1 MTSNISLPFIAPP
14 IQLFVHDLLLIIDF
28 IASFGEVMSIIYVL
42 MATGMW
48 SEM

>member
-1 MTSNISLPFIAPP
+1 L
-14 IQLFVHDLLLIIDF
+14 
-28 IASFGEVMSIIYVL
+28 ASFGEVMSIIYVL

>member
-1 MTSNISLPFIAPP
+1 
-14 IQLFVHDLLLIIDF
+14 LLIIDF
-28 IASFGEVMSIIYVL
+28 LASFGEVMSIIYVL